1 MAATKVLRGHMR
13 SCTLHGVEPAPVMVE
28 VDVGF
33 GVPGM
38 FIVGM
43 VDTAVQEA
51 KHRVRAAIKAA
62 GFEMPAERR
71 IVVSLAPADLR
82 KSGSSF
88 DLPIALALLIAL
100 GQVPAE
106 PFEGMMAVG
115 ELTLEG
121 GVRPVNGLL
130 AYAQGAV
137 QQGLALLSAP
147 VDMNLPQLPGLQH
160 SCISRLGQLH
170 TGELDSPSRRA
181 GRPAP
186 SAPDYRDVVGQ
197 DTAVRALTI
206 AAAGGHGALLVGPP
220 GSGKSM
226 LARRLPSILPPLSP
240 QEQVEAAVIHS
251 VAGYDVSSIAAGVRP
266 FRAPHHSATVPSLV
280 GGGNPLRPGEASLAH
295 NGVLFLDELGE
306 FSSAALQGL
315 RQPMEEG
322 EIALCRADGRA
333 VFPARFQLL
342 AASNPCPCG
351 YLGDREKN
359 CSCSDNQVNRYQ
371 GKLGG
376 PLRDRIDLSCEVMR
390 VDPAKVMRTGQ
401 GTSSRKLADQVA
413 AARERAAARG
423 EECRALASTVPSQVI
438 AACGLT
444 GAQRLLIEEMARM
457 HQLSGRGIIRVLRV
471 ARTIADLGGE
481 QTVSDDCLLEALM
494 FRGVGGL
501 E

>member
-1 MAATKVLRGHMR
+1 MR
-13 SCTLHGVEPAPVMVE
+13 SCSLRGVEPTPVMVE
-28 VDVGF
+28 VEVGG
-33 GVPGM
+33 GVPGI

-51 KHRVRAAIKAA
+51 KHRVRSAIRAS
-62 GFEMPAERR
+62 GFEMPSERR

-106 PFEGMMAVG
+106 AFEGMLAVG

-137 QQGLALLSAP
+137 QQGLSLLTAP
-147 VDMNLPQLPGLQH
+147 VDMDLPPLEGLRH
-160 SCISRLGQLH
+160 SCIGHLGQLH
-170 TGELDSPSRRA
+170 TGELE
-181 GRPAP
+181 AP
-186 SAPDYRDVVGQ
+186 RGHRSALRGALPDYRDVVGQ
-197 DTAVRALTI
+197 ETAVRALTI
-206 AAAGGHGALLVGPP
+206 AAAGCHGALLVGPP

-240 QEQVEAAVIHS
+240 QEQVESAVIHS

-266 FRAPHHSATVPSLV
+266 FRSPHHSATVPSLV
-280 GGGNPLRPGEASLAH
+280 GGGNPLHPGEASLAH

-322 EIALCRADGRA
+322 EITLCRADGRA
-333 VFPARFQLL
+333 VFPAHFQLL

-351 YLGDREKN
+351 YLGDREKRCK
-359 CSCSDNQVNRYQ
+359 CSELQVNRYQ

-376 PLRDRIDLSCEVMR
+376 PLRDRIDLSCQVMR

-401 GTSSRKLADQVA
+401 GTSSRALAGQVA

-423 EECRALASTVPSQVI
+423 EEYRALASTVPAQVI
-438 AACGLT
+438 EACKLT
-444 GAQRLLIEEMARM
+444 DAQQTLLEDMARA
-457 HQLSGRGIIRVLRV
+457 HCLSGRGIVRVLRV
-471 ARTIADLGGE
+471 ARTIADLDAHD
-481 QTVSDDCLLEALM
+481 TVTDDCLLEALM
-494 FRGVGGL
+494 FRGIEGL